1 MVLKILLQLE
11 YLISGK
17 LLLHGI
23 QLQENHCTMP
33 LVSLL
38 GNKIMVL
45 RYMEMSYISN
55 LFLDASVARINVFLL
70 SHVKDQI
77 IDKSE

>member
-1 MVLKILLQLE
+1 
-11 YLISGK
+11 
-17 LLLHGI
+17 
-23 QLQENHCTMP
+23 MP